1 MADKNCWRRCRI
13 YNDNMHLYL
22 LTLFWSNRINIIVIE
37 CLSWDNVMVR
47 TPCASGS
54 WTNFEF
60 VLLNWVVFC
69 RSFLFILLL
78 VIVLSLWLMITP
90 LVIFKLFVNFFPVWP
105 VLKLYKFK
113 TYYLPCGQA
122 GFAWSTHHH
131 VVSTIIYIYTYIN
144 IYLVIP
150 ERNTTYFAR
159 GLGLL
164 QFFNLIKF

>member
-1 MADKNCWRRCRI
+1 MRFTLILFVTFDLRSLIISLVYLQIFLLMAFHWLSTSFCQRGIYLYIYI
-13 YNDNMHLYL
+13 YNSVYHKL
-22 LTLFWSNRINIIVIE
+22 LNLR
-37 CLSWDNVMVR
+37 
-47 TPCASGS
+47 ASGS

-90 LVIFKLFVNFFPVWP
+90 LVIFKLFFNFFPVWP

-131 VVSTIIYIYTYIN
+131 VAS
-144 IYLVIP
+144 
-150 ERNTTYFAR
+150 
-159 GLGLL
+159 
-164 QFFNLIKF
+164 FNNNNV